1 MYNGMMDPELMRLA
15 QEQMSRLPPEELA
28 KIQRQMMSNPE
39 LLKMATETMKNMKP
53 EDVRQAAEQMR
64 NRRTEDMV
72 KVSERLASATP
83 EEIASMKSFADAQ
96 VSYELSAAKMLKQ
109 QGNELHSQGQYNDA
123 AEKYLHAKNTLKSIS
138 SSMARTLDLQCSLNL
153 MSCYLKT
160 NKFEDCIKEGS
171 EVLTHDSRN
180 VKAFY
185 RRGQSYK
192 ELGNLK
198 AAVSDLRK
206 AYELSPNDETIAD
219 VLRDANDKLIQEGGN
234 TNMRRGVVIE
244 EIVEE
249 ENQGTLSDSHRNTPA
264 EYSVTPPVEVVEFSE
279 SNGQASR
286 DDSADGFLKSFSDD
300 PENIRLF
307 QNYLSTSDPSTLK
320 AMGLQGIS
328 PEMIK
333 SATDTINKM
342 KPEELQKMFE
352 VASSFKG
359 KGPGDLKLGSELPEM
374 TPGMVKMAS
383 ETVSKMS
390 PEELQRM
397 MKIASSFNASSAP
410 SQMADASARGRENMA
425 QSNTGSSSSIHSD
438 VGERNSDDALLRS
451 KMGQSSSDI
460 PTSVASLQENMQ
472 NSMRDP
478 AMRQMFA
485 TMMKNMDPETMANM
499 SQQFGINLSKEDA
512 AKAQQAMSQLSA
524 ADLDKMMKWMEKA
537 QRGIETAKRTKNWL
551 LGRPGMI
558 LAIVMLILAFIL
570 HQLGFIGG

>member
-180 VKAFY
+180 VKALY

-219 VLRDANDKLIQEGGN
+219 VLRDANDKLIQAGGN

-249 ENQGTLSDSHRNTPA
+249 ENQGILSDSHRNTPA

-374 TPGMVKMAS
+374 TPEMVKMAS

-397 MKIASSFNASSAP
+397 MKVASSFNASSAP
-410 SQMADASARGRENMA
+410 SQVADASTRGTENMA
-425 QSNTGSSSSIHSD
+425 QSNTGSSSRTHSD

-460 PTSVASLQENMQ
+460 PTSVASLQDNMQ

-524 ADLDKMMKWMEKA
+524 SDLDKMMRWMEKA